1 MDDLFE
7 EVRQVVEAR
16 AQIPLAVSEEIVWSG
31 PFAVLRPVDLKGHPS
46 FAIALVP
53 FRLEAT
59 ACFVPD
65 VFAGL
70 LMRKMRENLVA
81 DFERW
86 TNFVTDLQPRCKV
99 NVLVDGRPAELT
111 DLNSPLW
118 QRIEFD
124 CSIPFLSG
132 DGRNGRRNA
141 FIEAASSCLSL
152 VLLAL
157 DGEGED
163 VMEPNFEGAA
173 SQARVTKF
181 ERSPANRL
189 RCIQYWG
196 PTCWVCDFDFQEVY
210 GVLGDGFIEVH
221 HVTPLATYKSP
232 MAVNP
237 KTDLVPLCSNCHS
250 MIHRDDVTSPMRPE
264 ALRVLIGRSARTLSD
279 ADS

>member
-16 AQIPLAVSEEIVWSG
+16 AQISLALSEEIVWSG
-31 PFAVLRPVDLKGHPS
+31 PFAVLRPVDLKDQPS

-53 FRLEAT
+53 SRFDAT
-59 ACFVPD
+59 ASFVPD

-86 TNFVTDLQPRCKV
+86 TNFVSDLQKRCKV
-99 NVLVDGRPAELT
+99 NVLVDSRPAELA
-111 DLNSPLW
+111 DLNSLRW
-118 QRIEFD
+118 QRVEFD
-124 CSIPFLSG
+124 CSIPLHGSSG
-132 DGRNGRRNA
+132 QTGRRDA

-157 DGEGED
+157 DGENAEGSESKI
-163 VMEPNFEGAA
+163 EGAA
-173 SQARVTKF
+173 SQARVTKY

-196 PTCWVCDFDFQEVY
+196 PNCWVCEFDFQKTY

-221 HVTPLATYKSP
+221 HVQPLATYKSP

-250 MIHRDDVTSPMRPE
+250 MIHRDDVVSPMRPE
-264 ALRVLIGRSARTLSD
+264 ELRILIGKTSRALSNE
-279 ADS
+279 